1 MSLVAKAIDKLV
13 NPPRVDHPDRLRDAV
28 SGATVLVTG
37 SSYGNGEATA
47 CKLTAENSSVAGA
60 ASMVVESSLSR
71 AILGIC
77 ERCGRRTIVGGADGS
92 GAGGAAVRASR
103 WRTQVSGEWT
113 VNSIA
118 TRTARLSAQITT
130 SNVLVICWARLLP

>member
-1 MSLVAKAIDKLV
+1 MSLVAKPIE
-13 NPPRVDHPDRLRDAV
+13 NPPRVDHPDRMRDAV

-47 CKLTAENSSVAGA
+47 CKLTAENSSFAGA
-60 ASMVVESSLSR
+60 ASTVVESSLSR

-92 GAGGAAVRASR
+92 GAGGAAVRAFA

-113 VNSIA
+113 GEQHRNQDSEA
-118 TRTARLSAQITT
+118 QGRPPPRT
-130 SNVLVICWARLLP
+130 CW

>member
-1 MSLVAKAIDKLV
+1 MSLAAKPIV

-47 CKLTAENSSVAGA
+47 CKLTAENSSFAGA

-77 ERCGRRTIVGGADGS
+77 ERCGRRTIVGVPTAP
-92 GAGGAAVRASR
+92 ARVELRCALRGGEPS
-103 WRTQVSGEWT
+103 
-113 VNSIA
+113 
-118 TRTARLSAQITT
+118 
-130 SNVLVICWARLLP
+130 